1 MVARDRQ
8 DVHQALQRFLEL
20 HALRANMTSGARH
33 PDYFAGHAVQEFLYD
48 VCRRLAARDAVR
60 VFQLRIGT
68 EIVASRVGFA
78 IGDGIY
84 LYYSGFD
91 PAWARYSVMTT
102 TLAEAIR
109 YAIGQGFKTVNLS
122 LTREQSKL
130 RWNPRLVRFHS
141 ALVQREVLR
150 SRIVCRAYR
159 LAITRHG
166 PSARILK
173 NVFWA
178 HRHWD

>member
-1 MVARDRQ
+1 V
-8 DVHQALQRFLEL
+8 
-20 HALRANMTSGARH
+20 RAT
-33 PDYFAGHAVQEFLYD
+33 
-48 VCRRLAARDAVR
+48 
-60 VFQLRIGT
+60 VFQLRIGS
-68 EIVASRVGFA
+68 EIVASPDGKP
-78 IGDGIY
+78 GDGIY

-130 RWNPRLVRFHS
+130 RWNPRLVRLHS

-173 NVFWA
+173 SVFWT